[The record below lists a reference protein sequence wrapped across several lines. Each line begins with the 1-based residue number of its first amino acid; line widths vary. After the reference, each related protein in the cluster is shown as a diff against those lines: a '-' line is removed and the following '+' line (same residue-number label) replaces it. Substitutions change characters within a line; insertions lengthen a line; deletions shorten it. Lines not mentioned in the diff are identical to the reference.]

1 MAFSKLKK
9 SPRIRGKSDDQHDF
23 EKAQHLKIHFLAEY
37 LWLNPCM
44 RWIYLSPHLDDA
56 VLSAGGLIYD
66 QTRSGTPVEIWTL
79 MCGYAPPEAVSPFA
93 EMLHQMWG
101 FSSAEETTQM
111 RREEDRQAAA
121 VLGASVQHFDF
132 LDCIYRRGAD
142 GEWLYAEVFTDPR
155 PADAALPFQI
165 AAELTT
171 RLEAED
177 VLVCQLS
184 VGSHVD
190 HILVRQGAELLGRPL
205 RYDID
210 VPYIFYRPEELG
222 SKSAGMSESVQP
234 VSEAGL
240 NAWKEAVLAYK
251 SQLPWLGEA
260 FDTPEK
266 AHESIHSYWARH
278 GGIPFLQFR

>member
-1 MAFSKLKK
+1 
-9 SPRIRGKSDDQHDF
+9 
-23 EKAQHLKIHFLAEY
+23 
-37 LWLNPCM
+37 M

-66 QTRSGTPVEIWTL
+66 QARSGIPVEIWTF
-79 MCGYAPPEAVSPFA
+79 MCGYAPEEAVSPFA
-93 EMLHQMWG
+93 AMLHQMWG
-101 FSSAEETTQM
+101 FSSAKETTRA

-121 VLGASVQHFDF
+121 VLGAAVQHFNF

-142 GEWLYAEVFTDPR
+142 GEWLYTEVFTDPH
-155 PADAALPFQI
+155 PADADLPFQI
-165 AAELTT
+165 AAEITA
-171 RLEAED
+171 RLEPED

-190 HILVRQGAELLGRPL
+190 HILVRRGAELLGRSL

-210 VPYIFYRPEELG
+210 IPYIFYKPQELG
-222 SKSAGMSESVQP
+222 PKSAGMSESVQP
-234 VSEAGL
+234 VSESGL

-266 AHESIHSYWARH
+266 AHESIDSYWTRH
-278 GGIPFLQFR
+278 GGIPLLQFR